1 MARLH
6 KKYRDEIIPKLM
18 KAHGYKNVH
27 QVPKIEKISVNMGLG
42 AAVQNPK
49 IVDGALE
56 QLQAITGQKAVKTA
70 ARKSIAT
77 FKLLQSTTLV
87 ENPDVVDDY
96 FELCGK
102 VLRCQPP
109 MMLEATD
116 LLPLIFE
123 CGTAALLLQHKEAAR
138 SALRFFD
145 NLVDLFSRPGRG
157 VTPLSRA
164 SLDALRS
171 MLGSR
176 GQQLVTAIVQAIAGE
191 LPASR
196 VRFYSPLL
204 KLLVEVEPRL
214 CTTWAT
220 VAVQALPV
228 DTHADGAVF
237 VGSIFSTEALRD
249 EKLFTAAADA
259 FSDACRRKRTLVLGR
274 RASSCDRELGR

>member
-1 MARLH
+1 MAVDLTL
-6 KKYRDEIIPKLM
+6 RDTSFASAEELRPLLWLQVTTWYEERPHSCFLYM
-18 KAHGYKNVH
+18 HNVCLTSFGMGAKATNLL
-27 QVPKIEKISVNMGLG
+27 PLFMDSFRRM
-42 AAVQNPK
+42 
-49 IVDGALE
+49 
-56 QLQAITGQKAVKTA
+56 
-70 ARKSIAT
+70 SIAT

-204 KLLVEVEPRL
+204 KLLVEFEPRL